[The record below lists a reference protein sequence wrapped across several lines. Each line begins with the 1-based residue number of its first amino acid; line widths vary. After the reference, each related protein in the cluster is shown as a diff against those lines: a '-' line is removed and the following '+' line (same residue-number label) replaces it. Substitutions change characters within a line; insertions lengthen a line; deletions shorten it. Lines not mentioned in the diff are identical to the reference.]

1 MTGCRADPPARR
13 LFGAQIFGGRL
24 FGAGLVL
31 AAAAGAQ
38 EERAPGEPLPLPP
51 EAQDGGAVSVGRLE
65 AVGGDAAGAL
75 DPAAGGFAGN
85 PWRGVPG
92 GRAAALLERAPAPAR
107 SPAMNDLLRR
117 LLASAGEPEPGGLAE
132 GAFAARRAALLV
144 RLGAFAEAARIAES
158 VAAARWTR
166 AEVHFWR
173 GENAPACALVR
184 DAAGVEP
191 APEWRRALALCQAL
205 DGDSIGAELTLA
217 LLYDRADEADAPFL
231 RLVGGLLGHVAA
243 GGPALGDAAGFAA
256 TRAAGAALRPADAA
270 ALGPAAARALA
281 LHPGAAAEV
290 RLAAAERAAATGAL
304 PPDELA
310 AAYRR
315 PAFLEDELAAAD
327 PAPGADAMARARLLQ
342 AAAAADGE
350 RRAALLAALWTPAPG
365 WPGLGPLARAAEAA
379 ALEAAPGPRLA
390 RFAPV
395 LARGL
400 AAAGRGAAAA
410 AWLRVLEDPEAR
422 WRAAPPV
429 AAVGGGWDAAAAQRW
444 LEEAPAGAD
453 PAHVER
459 AFAVLDAAGRNP
471 GAEAWA
477 AFLDAPRDV
486 TLAAPNV
493 GLRYGLRDA
502 ARAGRAGEAV
512 LYALI
517 AIGAAG
523 PAAANGLAL
532 GAAIRALRALGLEDD
547 ARALAVEALAEAAP

>member
-13 LFGAQIFGGRL
+13 LFGAGGCL
-24 FGAGLVL
+24 FGAGMLL

-51 EAQDGGAVSVGRLE
+51 EAQDGGAVSIGRLE

-92 GRAAALLERAPAPAR
+92 DRAAALLERAPAPAR

-132 GAFAARRAALLV
+132 GAFAARRAALLA

-217 LLYDRADEADAPFL
+217 LLYDRADAADAPFL

-256 TRAAGAALRPADAA
+256 TWAAGAALRAADAA

-310 AAYRR
+310 TAYRR
-315 PAFLEDELAAAD
+315 PAFLADELAAAE

-342 AAAAADGE
+342 AAEAAAAGE

-379 ALEAAPGPRLA
+379 ALEAAPGARLA

-395 LARGL
+395 MARGL

-422 WRAAPPV
+422 WRAAPLA
-429 AAVGGGWDAAAAQRW
+429 AAVGGGWDAAAARRW
-444 LEEAPAGAD
+444 LEEAPAGAG

-471 GAEAWA
+471 GAAAWA
-477 AFLDAPRDV
+477 AFLDAPPGV

-517 AIGAAG
+517 AIGEAG

>member
-1 MTGCRADPPARR
+1 MTGCRASPRR
-13 LFGAQIFGGRL
+13 IAGAWL
-24 FGAGLVL
+24 VGAGLAL

-51 EAQDGGAVSVGRLE
+51 EAPDGGAVLIGRLE
-65 AVGGDAAGAL
+65 AAGGDAAGAL

-92 GRAAALLERAPAPAR
+92 DRAAALLERAPAPAR

-117 LLASAGEPEPGGLAE
+117 LLASAGEPEPGGMEE
-132 GAFAARRAALLV
+132 GAFAARRAALLA

-158 VAAARWTR
+158 TPAARWTR
-166 AEVHFWR
+166 AEVRFWR
-173 GENAPACALVR
+173 GENELACALVR
-184 DAAGVEP
+184 ESAGVEP

-205 DGDSIGAELTLA
+205 EGDSIGAELTLA

-243 GGPALGDAAGFAA
+243 GGPALGGAAEFAA
-256 TRAAGAALRPADAA
+256 TVAAGAEIRPADAA

-281 LHPGAAAEV
+281 LHPGAADEA
-290 RLAAAERAAATGAL
+290 RLAAAERAATTGAL
-304 PPDELA
+304 PPDELG

-315 PAFLEDELAAAD
+315 PVFLEDELAAAE

-342 AAAAADGE
+342 AAEAAADGE
-350 RRAALLAALWTPAPG
+350 RRAALLAALWTPAPD

-379 ALEAAPGPRLA
+379 ALAAAPGAHLT

-395 LARGL
+395 MARGL

-410 AWLRVLEDPEAR
+410 AWIRALDDPEAR
-422 WRAAPPV
+422 WRAAPL
-429 AAVGGGWDAAAAQRW
+429 AAVGGGWDAAAARRW
-444 LEEAPAGAD
+444 LEDAPAGAD
-453 PAHVER
+453 PARIER
-459 AFAVLDAAGRNP
+459 AFAVLDALGRNP

-517 AIGAAG
+517 AIGEAG
-523 PAAANGLAL
+523 PTAANGLAL

-547 ARALAVEALAEAAP
+547 ARALALEALAEAAP